1 MRWGKGSEGP
11 RSTVPGSDLTTIQ
24 YKSSPSY
31 PMTGGRPCEDEPGRE
46 SGWSWTQRRSWRRG
60 GGVVRRRPREMA
72 NISDERMRKRKINR
86 GLDDQ
91 LGDDGRARRWQREMS
106 CEKEMESGERS
117 VRRVWFF

>member
-1 MRWGKGSEGP
+1 MVVDSQKKLE
-11 RSTVPGSDLTTIQ
+11 
-24 YKSSPSY
+24 K
-31 PMTGGRPCEDEPGRE
+31 
-46 SGWSWTQRRSWRRG
+46 RG
-60 GGVVRRRPREMA
+60 GGVRRRRREMA
-72 NISDERMRKRKINR
+72 NISDERMRKRRINR

>member
-1 MRWGKGSEGP
+1 MVVDSEKK
-11 RSTVPGSDLTTIQ
+11 LE
-24 YKSSPSY
+24 K
-31 PMTGGRPCEDEPGRE
+31 
-46 SGWSWTQRRSWRRG
+46 RG
-60 GGVVRRRPREMA
+60 GGGVRRRRREMA
-72 NISDERMRKRKINR
+72 NISDERMRKRRINR

>member
-1 MRWGKGSEGP
+1 VRMSQEEK
-11 RSTVPGSDLTTIQ
+11 VD
-24 YKSSPSY
+24 
-31 PMTGGRPCEDEPGRE
+31 GRGLRE
-46 SGWSWTQRRSWRRG
+46 EVGEEG